1 MDSHFRQWLTFEKKK
16 IGIAY
21 LVGKDGVSTSISW
34 SQIAQMALGK
44 DGIGPALVLMPTLPE
59 TSISP

>member
-1 MDSHFRQWLTFEKKK
+1 MAHLRTFFF
-16 IGIAY
+16 GIAY

-34 SQIAQMALGK
+34 SQIAQMDVGK

-59 TSISP
+59 TNVSP

>member
-1 MDSHFRQWLTFEKKK
+1 MDSHSANGSPSNLFF
-16 IGIAY
+16 GIAY

-34 SQIAQMALGK
+34 SQIAQMDVGK

-59 TSISP
+59 TNISP